1 MKMRSLIA
9 TALVA
14 ALPGVACAQEVTLSF
29 AHWLPPTHPLQPT
42 GFEPW
47 IESIKEASGGRIAI
61 DIYPAQQ
68 LGAAADHYD
77 MARDGIAD
85 IAWINPG
92 YQPGRFPLHAI
103 GELPLMMSDAKS
115 GSRAFD
121 AWYRTYAPEEMSDVY
136 YCMTH
141 SHDPGTFHSKE
152 PVRTPADIAGKN
164 VRPAHA
170 TMARWVSLMGG
181 ASVQVPAPE
190 AREAIAKG
198 AADMITFPWGSI
210 FIFGIDKEVKH
221 HLDTPLYVSSQA
233 IVMNKDMVEGLPDD
247 LRKVIDDHCTP
258 EWTEKVVSGWV
269 DAEAAGRQRMID
281 EGHTLYKPTAED
293 LAAWRE
299 SAAPLTEEWMASVNK
314 RGIDAQAA
322 YDAYVASLREAGAL
336 MGEN

>member
-1 MKMRSLIA
+1 MLKPVLA
-9 TALVA
+9 ALVCLG
-14 ALPGVACAQEVTLSF
+14 LPTSLAAQEVELSF

-47 IESIKEASGGRIAI
+47 IKSIEDASGGRIKI

-85 IAWINPG
+85 ITWINPG

-103 GELPLMMSDAKS
+103 GELPLMMAESKA

-121 AWYRTYAPEEMSDVY
+121 SWYRQYAPQEMSDVY

-141 SHDPGTFHSKE
+141 QHDPGTFHSKE

-170 TMARWVSLMGG
+170 TMARWVALMGG

-210 FIFGIDKEVKH
+210 FIFGIDKEVSH

-233 IVMNKDMVEGLPDD
+233 IVMNKDMVENLPAD
-247 LRKVIDDHCTP
+247 LRQIIDDHCTP

-269 DAEAAGRQRMID
+269 DAEAAGRTRMIE
-281 EGHTLYKPTAED
+281 EGHTLYEPTEED

-299 SAAPLTEEWMASVNK
+299 SAAPLTEEWMAAVNAK
-314 RGIDAQAA
+314 GIDAQAA
-322 YDAYVASLREAGAL
+322 YDSYVESLRENGAL
-336 MGEN
+336 MEGN

>member
-1 MKMRSLIA
+1 MTTRILLA
-9 TALVA
+9 AALAA
-14 ALPGVACAQEVTLSF
+14 ALPGAASAQDVTLSF
-29 AHWLPPTHPLQPT
+29 AHWLPPTHPIQPT

-47 IESIKEASGGRIAI
+47 IQSIEEASGGRIAI

-77 MARDGIAD
+77 MTRDGIAD
-85 IAWINPG
+85 IGYVNPG

-103 GELPLMMSDAKS
+103 GELPLMMSDSKA

-121 AWYRTYAPEEMSDVY
+121 AWYRDYAAEEMADVY

-152 PVRTPADIAGKN
+152 PVRTPADIQGKN
-164 VRPAHA
+164 VRAAHA

-198 AADMITFPWGSI
+198 AADMITFPWGSV
-210 FIFGIDKEVKH
+210 FIFGIDQEVSH

-233 IVMNKDMVEGLPDD
+233 IVMNKDVVEGLPDD

-258 EWTEKVVSGWV
+258 EWTEKMVSGWV
-269 DAEAAGRQRMID
+269 DAEADGRTRMI
-281 EGHTLYKPTAED
+281 EAGHTLYEPTAED
-293 LAAWRE
+293 LSAWRE
-299 SAAPLTEEWMASVNK
+299 SAAPLTEEWMARVTE
-314 RGIDAQAA
+314 RGVDAQAA
-322 YDAYVASLREAGAL
+322 YDGYVAKLREAGAL
-336 MGEN
+336 MSEN

>member
-1 MKMRSLIA
+1 MISR
-9 TALVA
+9 ALVA
-14 ALPGVACAQEVTLSF
+14 SLLCLGLPTGLAAQEVNLSF

-47 IESIKEASGGRIAI
+47 IQSIAEASDGRISI

-68 LGAAADHYD
+68 LGAAGDHYD

-85 IAWINPG
+85 ITWINPG
-92 YQPGRFPLHAI
+92 YQPGRFPMHAI
-103 GELPLMMSDAKS
+103 GELPLMMSDAKA

-121 AWYRTYAPEEMSDVY
+121 AWYRDYAPQEMSDVY

-141 SHDPGTFHSKE
+141 SHDPGTFHSKD
-152 PVRTPADIAGKN
+152 PVKTPADIQGKN

-210 FIFGIDKEVKH
+210 FIFGIDQEVKH

-269 DAEAAGRQRMID
+269 DAEAAGRTRMQE
-281 EGHTLYKPTAED
+281 EGHTLYQPTAED
-293 LAAWRE
+293 LAKWRE
-299 SAAPLTEEWMASVNK
+299 SAAPLTEEWMATVND

-322 YDAYVASLREAGAL
+322 YDAYVAELRDAGAL
-336 MGEN
+336 MGED